1 MLRGGKPYSYVYLFS
16 FFYLQI
22 SVRVLRDGGQQI
34 WLIAP
39 LSPAVTV
46 NPAAVEAN
54 QPALYLTVAASPS
67 IVFYDGIA

>member
-54 QPALYLTVAASPS
+54 QPAL
-67 IVFYDGIA
+67 